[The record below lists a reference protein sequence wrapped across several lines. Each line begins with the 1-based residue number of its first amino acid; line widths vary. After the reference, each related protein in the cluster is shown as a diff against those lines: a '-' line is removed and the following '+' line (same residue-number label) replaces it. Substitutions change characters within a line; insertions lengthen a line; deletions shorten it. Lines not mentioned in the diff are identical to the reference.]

1 MSTTNTSDRIDLID
15 QISVL
20 TKKLH
25 ALLCNTYGNSGV
37 SFRGLNEDLQDV
49 YMWACADLAGELEKA
64 VTELCLNDEVKA

>member
-25 ALLCNTYGNSGV
+25 ALLC
-37 SFRGLNEDLQDV
+37 
-49 YMWACADLAGELEKA
+49 C
-64 VTELCLNDEVKA
+64 